1 MGKRVDGSGA
11 VYHRSDGRWE
21 AQLRLPHGG
30 RKSFYARTRD
40 EAVDHLE
47 DGAWM
52 LASHLPVRRTTP
64 TLAEYLDHCLE
75 ITRRRVRP
83 STIESYELNVARISE
98 YLGPLP
104 ITRLN
109 PPKIQ
114 DAYDR
119 LSERGL
125 SKYSVLQVHRTLH
138 RSLQQAFNWG
148 LIPRNPATATMPPRP
163 EKRQTTALELAELQG
178 LFAAARGHRMFAFWV
193 LLGTTG
199 LRFGEAL
206 GLRWRDVHLE
216 ERRIVVRQQLGR
228 RKGQGL
234 VFGPLKTAGSRRTVL
249 LTEMAVAALQAH
261 RSQQSI
267 KAATLTGWCDSG
279 LVFTNGLGGP
289 LEPSVPGSS
298 LKRVMR
304 VAALP
309 RIRVHDLRHTT
320 ATVLL
325 VAGVHPKV
333 VQDLLGHRTIVV
345 TMDTY
350 SHVMPV
356 LHLQAVQTLNSLLA
370 SPSLPD
376 EGAIPDLT
384 TPAA

>member
-64 TLAEYLDHCLE
+64 TLAEYLDHWLE

-178 LFAAARGHRMFAFWV
+178 LFAAARGHRMFPFWV
-193 LLGTTG
+193 LMGTTG

-216 ERRIVVRQQLGR
+216 EGRVVVRQQLGR
-228 RKGQGL
+228 RKGRGL
-234 VFGPLKTAGSRRTVL
+234 VFGPLKTAGSRRTVF
-249 LTEMAVAALQAH
+249 LTDIAIAALQAH
-261 RSQQSI
+261 RHKQQGESETV
-267 KAATLTGWCDSG
+267 ADCASLGWCSPTAAEVPSNRPFPGPTSRGRCELRPYRGSG
-279 LVFTNGLGGP
+279 CTTCAIP
-289 LEPSVPGSS
+289 LRPCCLWLASIRRWSRTCSVTEPSWSRWTP
-298 LKRVMR
+298 
-304 VAALP
+304 
-309 RIRVHDLRHTT
+309 T
-320 ATVLL
+320 A
-325 VAGVHPKV
+325 
-333 VQDLLGHRTIVV
+333 
-345 TMDTY
+345 M
-350 SHVMPV
+350 
-356 LHLQAVQTLNSLLA
+356 
-370 SPSLPD
+370 
-376 EGAIPDLT
+376 
-384 TPAA
+384 